1 VRRSTAYAALVG
13 FGLSVVMNLATFG
26 GANLMWP
33 NLMWPIVCLLLLLGM
48 GMAAVG
54 GLLSLPSWWS
64 YDSFGSWLETGRKSP
79 FEIWTERE
87 GLALLHVHARSNE
100 ELDEAEWVRVLRP
113 RRAAIALFVL
123 GLYVVVNIVAIEVLL
138 RGGSLEQDALGYF
151 LRAEGGGFIAR
162 LSESEGAWIQVS
174 LARLVTSITMF
185 VFFWANCV
193 WRIPPSP
200 RAEIAQGAR
209 TS

>member
-13 FGLSVVMNLATFG
+13 FGLSVVMNLATLG
-26 GANLMWP
+26 GARFMWP

-64 YDSFGSWLETGRKSP
+64 YPSLGSWLETGRKSP
-79 FEIWTERE
+79 FKIWTERE
-87 GLALLHVHARSNE
+87 GLALLHAPSNE
-100 ELDEAEWVRVLRP
+100 ELDESEWVRVLRP

-123 GLYVVVNIVAIEVLL
+123 GLYVAVNVVAIEILL

-151 LRAEGGGFIAR
+151 LRAEEGSFIAR
-162 LSESEGAWIQVS
+162 LSESEGAWIQAS

-193 WRIPPSP
+193 WRIPPAP
-200 RAEIAQGAR
+200 RAEIAYGAS